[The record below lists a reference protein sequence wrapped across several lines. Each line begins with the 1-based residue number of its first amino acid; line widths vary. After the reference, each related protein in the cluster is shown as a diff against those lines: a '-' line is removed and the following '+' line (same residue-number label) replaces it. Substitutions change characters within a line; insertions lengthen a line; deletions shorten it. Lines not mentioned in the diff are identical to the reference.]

1 MVIKLLKPYGELG
14 IYAMK
19 TIKLNGIA
27 FKLGAFLIVF
37 VMVLIFCI
45 EIILYSLFIR
55 FYTDDVI
62 DEQIMRSDSY
72 TSVLNDHFN
81 ESTIG
86 HVIRIE
92 NATDNMLIILDKTKK
107 IIGQTQG
114 IDKLNVDDLKDVLSH
129 DTKSHGPVLASD
141 WKNESYFITQAPV
154 ISNGNI
160 IGQIIMFS
168 PTKPI
173 QTAVQTLRTTFVGV
187 TIIII
192 LLGISTTLFVTGKIV
207 HPLLNMIRL
216 TNRISEG
223 KHDTKLDTQGSDEIA
238 QLASSINRMSTNIQ
252 FFKQQRNQFLA
263 DISHELRTPIT
274 YMKGYSE
281 ILLKGLAENPQEQ
294 QQYLKI
300 LFNQS
305 VHLQRLVQD
314 LFDLASLEQ
323 KSFSLTFNRLSLDKI
338 ILNSLNLME
347 VPIKQNEVTLTY
359 TPSAEPLFVKGDER
373 RLQQVIINLLENA
386 KSYTAPGGT
395 ISIFVYKENESGYIK
410 VIDSGIGI
418 PQEELPLIWERLY
431 RVDKSRSRTSG
442 GAGLGLAICK
452 EIIELHQ
459 GHIQV
464 ESILGKGTTFQ
475 ISLPLL
481 MKGTTQNVE

>member
-1 MVIKLLKPYGELG
+1 
-14 IYAMK
+14 
-19 TIKLNGIA
+19 
-27 FKLGAFLIVF
+27 
-37 VMVLIFCI
+37 
-45 EIILYSLFIR
+45 
-55 FYTDDVI
+55 
-62 DEQIMRSDSY
+62 
-72 TSVLNDHFN
+72 
-81 ESTIG
+81 
-86 HVIRIE
+86 
-92 NATDNMLIILDKTKK
+92 
-107 IIGQTQG
+107 
-114 IDKLNVDDLKDVLSH
+114 
-129 DTKSHGPVLASD
+129 
-141 WKNESYFITQAPV
+141 
-154 ISNGNI
+154 
-160 IGQIIMFS
+160 
-168 PTKPI
+168 
-173 QTAVQTLRTTFVGV
+173 
-187 TIIII
+187 
-192 LLGISTTLFVTGKIV
+192 
-207 HPLLNMIRL
+207 
-216 TNRISEG
+216 
-223 KHDTKLDTQGSDEIA
+223 
-238 QLASSINRMSTNIQ
+238 MSTNIQ

-300 LFNQS
+300 LFSQS

-347 VPIKQNEVTLTY
+347 IPIKQNEVILTY
-359 TPSAEPLFVKGDER
+359 TPSTEPLFVKGDER

-386 KSYTAPGGT
+386 KSYTSPGGT
-395 ISIFVYKENESGYIK
+395 ISILVYKENESGYIK

-431 RVDKSRSRTSG
+431 RVDKSRSRASG

-459 GHIQV
+459 GKIEV
-464 ESILGKGTTFQ
+464 KSILGKGTTFQ

-481 MKGTTQNVE
+481 IKGTTQNVE